1 MSKLNQDQELMRNI
15 LAKEWHTLY
24 AEEII
29 LVMNYAKE
37 QQAIID
43 DLIYKAKLRESDH
56 QALLVKYQA
65 TKKCWEDVSGKCE
78 ELKAQLNNMEAC
90 YIEKEKELQKIN
102 ISLEAGL
109 RKNSK
114 NKQKLLGKN
123 IELQK
128 RVDAALKMISI
139 NRGFSWGQVSIG
151 QLEQALKG
159 GDE

>member
-1 MSKLNQDQELMRNI
+1 MSEFKSCSVCQ
-15 LAKEWHTLY
+15 
-24 AEEII
+24 
-29 LVMNYAKE
+29 E
-37 QQAIID
+37 QQAKID
-43 DLIYKAKLRESDH
+43 ELIYRAKLRESNH
-56 QALLVKYQA
+56 WALLVKYQA

-78 ELKAQLNNMEAC
+78 ELKTQLNNMEAC

-128 RVDAALKMISI
+128 RIDAALEIAKQGI
-139 NRGFSWGQVSIG
+139 RKQGGDYYLEK
-151 QLEQALKG
+151 LEQALKG